1 MSFKEPHR
9 SPFHRNSPNHCNDQ
23 GRTHVSTNSTGPIP
37 AWGSPA
43 VSCSPSGNTFKPQ
56 TQRPSYNQYSPRGKD
71 FSHNSQFNNS
81 PRGNSAH
88 NKPYNMSPRGN
99 SAQNKPYNMS
109 PRNNSF
115 STPST
120 THNNFSSPNDVF
132 KTPQSP
138 LNRSYTSPGAYNGFN
153 SSGKRSYNQ
162 RFQQNSRRG
171 GFNTQRGGSS
181 IENYYHFSMIED
193 PWKNTSPVLVST
205 RS

>member
-1 MSFKEPHR
+1 MSFKEPQR

-23 GRTHVSTNSTGPIP
+23 GRTHVSTNNIGPIP

-43 VSCSPSGNTFKPQ
+43 VSCSPRGNKPQ
-56 TQRPSYNQYSPRGKD
+56 SPRPSYNQYSPRGKD

-81 PRGNSAH
+81 PRGNSVH

-138 LNRSYTSPGAYNGFN
+138 LNRSYTSPGAYNSFN
-153 SSGKRSYNQ
+153 SSGEKILQ
-162 RFQQNSRRG
+162 
-171 GFNTQRGGSS
+171 
-181 IENYYHFSMIED
+181 
-193 PWKNTSPVLVST
+193 ST
-205 RS
+205 ISAEFKTWRI